1 MYDKETETVV
11 FNFPN
16 TLPKGNATLELKFTG
31 ELNDKMKGFYRS
43 KYTTQAGEEKYM
55 GVTQFEVNFDIIID
69 CKFSLCLLT
78 WINLRQAWDSFQ
90 SFSSEEISKYNFSC
104 LNSNACK
111 QALKS
116 DMVMVV
122 WR

>member
-55 GVTQFEVNFDIIID
+55 GVTQFEVISCYHELFQMSSMPVYMS
-69 CKFSLCLLT
+69 KSQT
-78 WINLRQAWDSFQ
+78 GLRLVFKVFPLSGQLISTQA
-90 SFSSEEISKYNFSC
+90 
-104 LNSNACK
+104 
-111 QALKS
+111 
-116 DMVMVV
+116 
-122 WR
+122 